1 MGAAYY
7 IVLDREIAG
16 LDPFV
21 NGKAIARES
30 EQLAQVTQHLRLRD
44 VNEFVSANPDEL
56 LSIAEELGVELPNE
70 PPPEAWFTPE
80 EGLNWIARLQS
91 HLADNPHDVGDAS
104 AVLDDLAEYRSL
116 LIVAQ
121 NHPARWHFA
130 VDF

>member
-30 EQLAQVTQHLRLRD
+30 ERLAQATQNLGLRD
-44 VNEFVSANPDEL
+44 VNEFVSADPDEL
-56 LSIAEELGVELPNE
+56 MSIAEELGVELPNA
-70 PPPEAWFTPE
+70 PPPEAWFAPN
-80 EGLNWIARLQS
+80 EGLNWISRLES
-91 HLADNPHDVGDAS
+91 HLIDNPHDVGDAS
-104 AVLDDLAEYRSL
+104 AVLEDLAEYRNL
-116 LIVAQ
+116 LIAAQ
-121 NHPARWHFA
+121 AHAARWHFA

>member
-16 LDPFV
+16 IDTFV

-30 EQLAQVTQHLRLRD
+30 EQLDQVTQRLGLRELND
-44 VNEFVSANPDEL
+44 FVSANPEEL
-56 LSIAEELGVELPNE
+56 LSIAEELGVELPHA

-80 EGLNWIARLQS
+80 EGLNWISNLQS
-91 HLADNPHDVGDAS
+91 RLTDHPYEVGDAE
-104 AVLDDLAEYRSL
+104 AVMRDLAEYRDL
-116 LIVAQ
+116 LLAVQA
-121 NHPARWHFA
+121 HAARWHFA